1 MMSPKGDQKMSFTI
15 KDLNKPIILSKS
27 IFLVVYAAASV
38 LLPFLALY
46 YEQIGLTGAQM
57 GLLAGIPPI
66 MTMIGASV
74 WGGLSDATQR
84 YKLVF
89 MLVIGGAMVSVVM
102 LPFTSSFL
110 ALSLVIA
117 LHAFCFMSLLPL
129 IDNSA
134 LAILGSRSEKYGQIR
149 LWGSI
154 GWGVGAPLI
163 GPVVGQFGLNWTF
176 YGHAILMLVG
186 LLIALRLPVA
196 QQSSGSGFGKGLSR
210 LLRDQRWYLFLLI
223 IFVAG
228 FGDAIIRNF
237 SFLYLKDVGAS
248 STLMGL
254 SLTIGTVSELVVLFL
269 SAVLLRRLGP
279 QKLMIISVTTQA
291 LRLLGWS
298 LINDPYL
305 ALSLQLLNGLAFGAL
320 WMAGVAYAREI
331 APEGM
336 GATAQGLL
344 SGVYFG
350 FSSAVG
356 AMLGGVWY
364 EQLGSSGMYYWGGIV
379 MFVGLLI
386 YLLANSVTVR
396 TAARQPVKVS

>member
-1 MMSPKGDQKMSFTI
+1 MSFAMKSI
-15 KDLNKPIILSKS
+15 NKPIFLSKS

-38 LLPFLALY
+38 VLPFMALY
-46 YEQIGLTGAQM
+46 YEEMGLSGAQM
-57 GLLAGIPPI
+57 GLLAGIPPV
-66 MTMIGASV
+66 MTMLGASV
-74 WGGLSDATQR
+74 WGGLSDATR
-84 YKLVF
+84 KYKQVF
-89 MLVIGGAMVSVVM
+89 LLVIVGAMAAVLM
-102 LPFTSSFL
+102 IPLANSFL
-110 ALSLVIA
+110 WLSLVIA
-117 LHAFCFMSLLPL
+117 VHAFCFMSLLPL

-134 LAILGSRSEKYGQIR
+134 LGILGPRSNKYGQIR

-163 GPVVGQFGLNWTF
+163 GPLVERFGLNWTF
-176 YGHAILMLVG
+176 YSHAALMVVG
-186 LLIALRLPVA
+186 VLIALRLPVA
-196 QQSSGSGFGKGLSR
+196 QKRSDGGFGQGLKK
-210 LLRDQRWYLFLLI
+210 LLRDQRWYLFILI

-237 SFLYLKDVGAS
+237 SFLYFKELGAG

-254 SLTIGTVSELVVLFL
+254 SLTIGTFSELVVLAL
-269 SAVLLRRLGP
+269 SGILLQRLGIRT
-279 QKLMIISVTTQA
+279 LMIISVATQA

-298 LINDPYL
+298 MIGDPYV

-320 WMAGVAYAREI
+320 WMAGVAYAKEI

-350 FSSAVG
+350 FASVVG

-364 EQLGSSGMYYWGGIV
+364 EQLGSWGMYRWGGVV
-379 MFVGLLI
+379 MVVGLVVFV
-386 YLLANSVTVR
+386 LASQVKIKHV
-396 TAARQPVKVS
+396 AGQPVKLS

>member
-1 MMSPKGDQKMSFTI
+1 MSVLTKN
-15 KDLNKPIILSKS
+15 LNKPVLLSKS

-74 WGGLSDATQR
+74 WSGLADATQR
-84 YKLVF
+84 HKLVF
-89 MLVIGGAMVSVVM
+89 MLVISGATVSVM
-102 LPFTSSFL
+102 IIPATASFL
-110 ALSLVIA
+110 AISLVIA

-134 LAILGSRSEKYGQIR
+134 LAILGNQTEKYGQIR

-154 GWGVGAPLI
+154 GWGIGAPLI
-163 GPVVGQFGLNWTF
+163 GPLVAWFGLNWTF
-176 YGHAILMLVG
+176 YGHAALMLAG

-196 QQSSGSGFGKGLSR
+196 QSSSSSGFGQGLGQ

-237 SFLYLKDVGAS
+237 SFLYLKDVGAG

-269 SAVLLRRLGP
+269 SAFLLRRLGP
-279 QKLMIISVTTQA
+279 QKLMLISVATQA

-298 LINDPYL
+298 FIGDPYL

-331 APEGM
+331 APQGM
-336 GATAQGLL
+336 AATAQGLL

-350 FSSAVG
+350 LSSAVG
-356 AMLGGVWY
+356 AMLGGIWY
-364 EQLGSSGMYYWGGIV
+364 QQLGSAGMYRWGALV
-379 MFVGLLI
+379 MFIGLLL
-386 YLLANSVTVR
+386 YLLANSVTIK
-396 TAARQPVKVS
+396 AAPKQPVEVS

>member
-1 MMSPKGDQKMSFTI
+1 MNFTT
-15 KDLNKPIILSKS
+15 KDLGKPLLLSKG

-38 LLPFLALY
+38 LLPFLVLY
-46 YEQIGLTGAQM
+46 YEKIGLTGTQM

-66 MTMIGASV
+66 MTMIGASL
-74 WGGLSDATQR
+74 WSGLSDATR
-84 YKLVF
+84 RPKPVF
-89 MLVIGGAMVSVVM
+89 MLVISGAMVSVVII
-102 LPFTSSFL
+102 PFAGSFL
-110 ALSLVIA
+110 AISLIIA

-134 LAILGSRSEKYGQIR
+134 LEILGNRSEKYGQIR

-163 GPVVGQFGLNWTF
+163 GPLVERFGLNWTF
-176 YGHAILMLVG
+176 YGHAALMLAG

-196 QQSSGSGFGKGLSR
+196 KKSSGNGFGRGLKR
-210 LLRDQRWYLFLLI
+210 LLQDQRWYLFLLI

-237 SFLYLKDVGAS
+237 SFLYLKDVGAG

-254 SLTIGTVSELVVLFL
+254 SLTIGTASELVVLFL
-269 SAVLLRRLGP
+269 SAVLLRRLRP
-279 QKLMIISVTTQA
+279 QKLMIISVATQA
-291 LRLLGWS
+291 LRLLAWS
-298 LINDPYL
+298 SISDPYL

-320 WMAGVAYAREI
+320 WMAGVAYAKEI

-344 SGVYFG
+344 SGIYFG
-350 FSSAVG
+350 FASAVG
-356 AMLGGVWY
+356 AMLGGIWY
-364 EQLGSSGMYYWGGIV
+364 QQLGSWGMYRWGAVV
-379 MFVGLLI
+379 MLAGLLI
-386 YLLANSVTVR
+386 YVLASSVTVR
-396 TAARQPVKVS
+396 TAAKQPVQLS